1 MIYFIYKKEL
11 SGLVFLQDAAS
22 RSSQLTNG
30 MVNILTSFEE
40 RLARLEKTILP
51 VYNETKNLQQKQESK
66 FLKFLQFL
74 VY

>member
-1 MIYFIYKKEL
+1 VL
-11 SGLVFLQDAAS
+11 TGLVFLQDAAS

-30 MVNILTSFEE
+30 MVNILTSFDE

-66 FLKFLQFL
+66 L
-74 VY
+74 VMIYFSYF

>member
-1 MIYFIYKKEL
+1 MIGKVL
-11 SGLVFLQDAAS
+11 TGLVFLQDAAS

-30 MVNILTSFEE
+30 MVNILTSFDE

-66 FLKFLQFL
+66 L
-74 VY
+74 VMIYFSYF